1 MADVTVYKPA
11 GVTVTVLD
19 GVPPVDQSA
28 EVALLTT
35 DLATRTA
42 ERDAL
47 QVSLNAANV
56 LTAALQTKIANA
68 TAALA

>member
-1 MADVTVYKPA
+1 MKGHTMPGMTIFKDPSITITVI
-11 GVTVTVLD
+11 D

-28 EVALLTT
+28 QVAALTA

-47 QVSLNAANV
+47 AA
-56 LTAALQTKIANA
+56 KIAA
-68 TAALA
+68 AQAALA